1 MYRLSIAFAVL
12 AAWVLIHSA
21 SSALAQNDNQGSVE
35 VNLDVLK
42 DIREYQPPPMFDN
55 KQAPLTGH
63 GAPGGNEVKK
73 FPMAVETRHN
83 TMNPNFQPHQSA
95 IPAQQ
100 PVKATMS
107 PIIEVERVPVAT
119 PSLPINPESHY
130 APAAPPIPGKK
141 PDSAKNHRVA
151 VAPPI
156 PEKRP
161 EKLNASQ
168 EFIESAALAP
178 TKVEEIPL
186 PAAEEEKASD
196 GAPVVAEVAPS
207 TPEVAVE
214 PAETPEEQPPT
225 PPEDSSL
232 AAFEDPAPAKPEET
246 PAVPAEE
253 PDASANNVLAHAMQ
267 VLTFPFMPGSTEMDQ
282 DSRRLFDDQAVTL
295 MKGNPD
301 IRVQVQAYATP
312 SDEGQSSARRLSLT
326 RAMTV
331 RSYLIEHEIDPRRI
345 DIRALGEQTGPG
357 PQDRVDLVFVNKNE
371 AM

>member
-21 SSALAQNDNQGSVE
+21 SPAFAQNNDQGSVE

-42 DIREYQPPPMFDN
+42 DIREYQPPPMFDG

-63 GAPGGNEVKK
+63 GAPGSNEVKK

-83 TMNPNFQPHQSA
+83 TMNPDFQPHQPA
-95 IPAQQ
+95 IPAQ
-100 PVKATMS
+100 PAKATMS

-119 PSLPINPESHY
+119 PILPINPESHY

-141 PDSAKNHRVA
+141 PDSARNNRVA
-151 VAPPI
+151 VAPPV
-156 PEKRP
+156 PKKRP
-161 EKLNASQ
+161 EKPEASQ
-168 EFIESAALAP
+168 ELIESAALAP

-186 PAAEEEKASD
+186 PAVQEEKVPD
-196 GAPVVAEVAPS
+196 VAPVAAET
-207 TPEVAVE
+207 TPVENIVIE
-214 PAETPEEQPPT
+214 PAEAPAEQPPAL
-225 PPEDSSL
+225 PEEDRSL
-232 AAFEDPAPAKPEET
+232 AAFDDPAPAKSEET
-246 PAVPAEE
+246 PVVPAEE
-253 PDASANNVLAHAMQ
+253 PDASTDNVLAHAMQ
-267 VLTFPFMPGSTEMDQ
+267 VLSFPFLPGSSDMDQ
-282 DSRRLFDDQAVTL
+282 DSRRLFDDQAVAL

-326 RAMTV
+326 RAMAI
-331 RSYLIEHEIDPRRI
+331 RSYLIEREIDPRRI

-371 AM
+371 AL